1 MSLHA
6 NFSYALAVL
15 AFIAGVAASVTTGDW
30 AWFSRS
36 GSAVVAIGIVLTSRQ
51 IFEHNRRLQE
61 YQRHGNGQSQGSRV
75 GLPPHDWA
83 GENSIRQLIR
93 SRSREEEYW
102 KSEFTG
108 FHMLVIGTLVWGFGD
123 LLGLVAS

>member
-1 MSLHA
+1 MSSHTR
-6 NFSYALAVL
+6 FSYGLAALAV
-15 AFIAGVAASVTTGDW
+15 IAGVAASLATGDW

-51 IFEHNRRLQE
+51 VFEHNRRLQE
-61 YQRHGNGQSQGSRV
+61 YQRHGNGHGTAA
-75 GLPPHDWA
+75 GLPAHDWA

-102 KSEFTG
+102 RTEFTG
-108 FHMLVIGTLVWGFGD
+108 FYMLVIGTLVWGFGD
-123 LLGLVAS
+123 LLGLAFD